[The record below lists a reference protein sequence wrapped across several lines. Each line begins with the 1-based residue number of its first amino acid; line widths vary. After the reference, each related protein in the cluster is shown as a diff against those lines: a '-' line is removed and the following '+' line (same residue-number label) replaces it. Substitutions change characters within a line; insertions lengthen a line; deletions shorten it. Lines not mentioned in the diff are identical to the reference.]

1 MEYNH
6 AWHIV
11 SSIYNNNC
19 KVNLM
24 DMNAL
29 DVGTVLALVVF
40 WFNSTKDKASQAEEL
55 GKMKQQI
62 KSLETRAAGVDSQLI
77 EINVKLN
84 KLMESNARLET
95 QLSLL
100 LESKIARRRLNLLNT
115 PMERVNEG

>member
-1 MEYNH
+1 
-6 AWHIV
+6 
-11 SSIYNNNC
+11 
-19 KVNLM
+19 M

-62 KSLETRAAGVDSQLI
+62 KSLETRAAGVDNQLI
-77 EINVKLN
+77 EINTKLN

-100 LESKIARRRLNLLNT
+100 LESKTARRRLNLLNT

>member
-11 SSIYNNNC
+11 SSIYNYNC

-40 WFNSTKDKASQAEEL
+40 WFNSTKDKASQSEEL

-77 EINVKLN
+77 EINAKLN

-100 LESKIARRRLNLLNT
+100 LESKTARRRLNLLNT

>member
-1 MEYNH
+1 
-6 AWHIV
+6 
-11 SSIYNNNC
+11 
-19 KVNLM
+19 M

-40 WFNSTKDKASQAEEL
+40 WFNSTKDKASQSEEL

-100 LESKIARRRLNLLNT
+100 LESKTARRRLNLLNT